1 MKGPE
6 VFDICDG
13 TRRLE
18 GNTLWPPKEINAMLL
33 LDGHLKVCEVDTN
46 FLLRNNT
53 CMWASDTV
61 RYCEVIHTRAR
72 IQNTGTHPLHAFH
85 RALLDVCRSSVL
97 LLVATVEQIQ
107 LTPSMHACPLFQ
119 FANDLIS
126 FKIHH
131 IFPKVHHIV
140 CSIPERLG
148 RVVNMPT
155 SCEETHIY
163 SGPKGESI
171 ELSDVS

>member
-1 MKGPE
+1 MLLPSHVCPAACTLFQHITKGPE

-18 GNTLWPPKEINAMLL
+18 GNTLQPPKEINAMLL

-46 FLLRNNT
+46 FLLSNNT

-61 RYCEVIHTRAR
+61 RYCEVIHTKAR

-85 RALLDVCRSSVL
+85 RVALLDVCRSSVL

-119 FANDLIS
+119 FANDL
-126 FKIHH
+126 
-131 IFPKVHHIV
+131 
-140 CSIPERLG
+140 
-148 RVVNMPT
+148 T
-155 SCEETHIY
+155 SGNQRDLDKTLYTFI
-163 SGPKGESI
+163 
-171 ELSDVS
+171 LSCHFNNGNL